1 MIEQLEVD
9 GVPVLLAPGTGQIRA
24 GLAFRVGF
32 ADEPLA
38 RRGITHLVEH
48 LALHSAGIADY
59 HYNGAT
65 GVEFTFFHM
74 QGSEQDVAT
83 FLSGVCASLRE
94 LPMHRM
100 ATEKDLLRAEANGRG
115 GGVAE
120 DLPMWRHGARD
131 YGMPSYPEWG
141 LPAITEQDLRAW
153 VAHFFTRENAVLWV
167 SGERVPEGLE
177 LDLPSGAR
185 RPLPTPSSALPVTPA
200 YFPGPGG
207 VLVWDAVVPRG
218 TAASVFT
225 DVLERELRRELR
237 QDGGL
242 SYTVR
247 TDYEPLGVAQ
257 AVVTAVADALP
268 EKQGALVG
276 GFTDVLAAMRVGR
289 VDESDVAAVIKQR
302 TEALEEAA
310 GRGALVPGQAFN
322 LLLGL
327 PVQDV
332 AEVIAET
339 RAVTAADVAAVAAAA
354 SASGLIRAPQS
365 RADWA
370 GCTAAPAS
378 SATVV
383 TGTPYASLDHPH
395 HRLVIGADGVSLIDE
410 DSVATVRFD
419 ACSIVLAWPDGAR
432 QFVGHD
438 AVVVTVEPSLFAGAY
453 QALPWLDAR
462 IPSALRVDQPPRDPS
477 RVPAPRPPSSPG
489 ASQSRIPA
497 ILGLVVLIPLTLFFA
512 VLVLVLVIS
521 LASGAHDPLTEGF
534 LLVVCAALTAL
545 GGFGIHRCL
554 RRAYRR

>member
-1 MIEQLEVD
+1 LIQQLEVD

-48 LALHSAGIADY
+48 LALHSVGVADY

-65 GVEFTFFHM
+65 GVEFTYFHM

-100 ATEKDLLRAEANGRG
+100 ATEKDLLRAEANGRSP
-115 GGVAE
+115 GVAE

-141 LPAITEQDLRAW
+141 LSAITEHDLRAW

-167 SGERVPEGLE
+167 AGDRVPDGLK

-207 VLVWDAVVPRG
+207 VLVWDALVPRG
-218 TAASVFT
+218 TAASVFA
-225 DVLERELRRELR
+225 DVLERALRRELR

-242 SYTVR
+242 SYTIR
-247 TDYEPLGVAQ
+247 TDYEPLGRAQ

-276 GFTDVLAAMRVGR
+276 GFTDVLAAMRTGR
-289 VDESDVAAVIKQR
+289 VNESDVAAVIKQR
-302 TEALEEAA
+302 AEALEEAA
-310 GRGALVPGQAFN
+310 GRGGLVPGQAFN
-322 LLLGL
+322 LLIGL

-339 RAVTAADVAAVAAAA
+339 RAVTAAEVAALARTA
-354 SASGLIRAPQS
+354 SAAGLARTPQS

-370 GCTAAPAS
+370 GYLPAPS
-378 SATVV
+378 NSEMSVN
-383 TGTPYASLDHPH
+383 GTPYVSLEDPH
-395 HRLVIGADGVSLIDE
+395 GRLVIGSEGVSLIEE

-419 ACSIVLAWPDGAR
+419 ACSIVLTWPDGAR

-438 AVVVTVEPSLFAGAY
+438 AIVVSVEPSLFAGAY
-453 QALPWLDAR
+453 QALPWLDSR
-462 IPSALRVDQPPRDPS
+462 IPPALRVDQPPRDPS
-477 RVPAPRPPSSPG
+477 HIPQPGPGSFPSLPAPAAG
-489 ASQSRIPA
+489 SRTAA
-497 ILGLVVLIPLTLFFA
+497 IL
-512 VLVLVLVIS
+512 
-521 LASGAHDPLTEGF
+521 
-534 LLVVCAALTAL
+534 
-545 GGFGIHRCL
+545 RCL
-554 RRAYRR
+554 RRVRRR